1 MVSGHW
7 ETCWGHANAS
17 ALGTLVEWTTWFTV
31 LVPLKTNDAST
42 MRQAFAR
49 ELLWALPAQL
59 RRLLTYGQGARNAR
73 ASSVFE
79 TSEDAGLFCESSL
92 WEHGTNENTNGLL
105 LQFFPKGSQVYSG
118 LTYGDQT
125 SAGDAQRSAPE
136 DLQLAQSRTCLSP
149 PVALGS

>member
-31 LVPLKTNDAST
+31 LVPLKTKDAST

-79 TSEDAGLFCESSL
+79 TSEDVGLFCESSL

-105 LQFFPKGSQVYSG
+105 LQFFPKGSRFTQV
-118 LTYGDQT
+118 
-125 SAGDAQRSAPE
+125 
-136 DLQLAQSRTCLSP
+136 
-149 PVALGS
+149 